1 MNERSI
7 EGLPVSVVGVHL
19 HALAACCVALLVA
32 CASSAHG
39 QEARTREQVRDE
51 LAEALRVGDVIPAG
65 EGSLTLRQR
74 HPTQYPLAS
83 AQAGMTRKQVKAQ
96 VTAAIRDG
104 ELIEA
109 GEGGQTLRELHPG
122 HYAMPPAVAG
132 KTRTQVQQA
141 LAEAI
146 RTGDILAAGE
156 SGQTWRDR
164 YPGRYGHSAPPHEEA
179 AASSGP

>member
-7 EGLPVSVVGVHL
+7 EGLPVSVV
-19 HALAACCVALLVA
+19 HAFAACGVALLVA
-32 CASSAHG
+32 YGSSAHG
-39 QEARTREQVRDE
+39 QEARTREQVRGE
-51 LAEALRVGDVIPAG
+51 LAEALRIGDVIPAG

-74 HPTQYPLAS
+74 HPMQYPLPS
-83 AQAGMTRKQVKAQ
+83 TQAGMTRTQVKAQ
-96 VTAAIRDG
+96 VVAAIRDG

-109 GEGGQTLRELHPG
+109 GEGGQSLRELYPG

-164 YPGRYGHSAPPHEEA
+164 YPARYGHSARPHEEA
-179 AASSGP
+179 AGSPASSGR